1 MLKQL
6 QNKKP
11 EASWITQDTKP
22 SLLQACADVIFPL
35 TTKDE
40 NTMQRMIDWVRA
52 SQDEEFN
59 SNNILTEAIGI
70 AAPQI
75 GENVKMNYILLPVSN
90 QNETIKKYYEHALI
104 NPKIIGK
111 SKQIGYLKQGE
122 GCLSVTNQRH
132 EGLVPRSYKI
142 TVTGYD
148 YLKKKNVTLTA
159 RGYEAIVF
167 QHEQDHLE
175 GKLFYHHINKD
186 NPWLSDEKWIMI

>member
-1 MLKQL
+1 MLQKL
-6 QNKKP
+6 QSEMP
-11 EASWITQDTKP
+11 SESWIIQDTKS
-22 SLLQACADVIFPL
+22 SLLETCVDVILPL
-35 TTKDE
+35 TTADE
-40 NTMQRMIDWVRA
+40 NIMQRMIDWVKA
-52 SQDEEFN
+52 SQDKEFN

-75 GENVKMNYILLPVSN
+75 GKNIKMYYILLPISN
-90 QNETIKKYYEHALI
+90 KDEKTITYHEHALI

-111 SKQIGYLKQGE
+111 SQQIAYLEKGE
-122 GCLSVTNQRH
+122 GCLSVNNHPH

-142 TVTGYD
+142 NVTGYD
-148 YLKKKNVTLTA
+148 YLKKKKIMLTV

-186 NPWLSDEKWIMI
+186 NPWLNDKKWIMI